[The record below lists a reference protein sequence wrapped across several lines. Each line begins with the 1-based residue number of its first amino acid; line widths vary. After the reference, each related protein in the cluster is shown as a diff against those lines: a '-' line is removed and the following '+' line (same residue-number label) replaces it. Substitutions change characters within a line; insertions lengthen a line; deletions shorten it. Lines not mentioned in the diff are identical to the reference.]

1 MTNRFVDRQYL
12 TGVQYS
18 SDANLASRQSLY
30 RFQVPPVHNPV
41 WTLDCARLRGD
52 ERVLDVGCGNGV
64 HLAEL
69 AARAHRG
76 TVHGLDLS
84 PGMLAAASA
93 RSAATLTVGDAQQLP
108 FATDSLDAVLAMHM
122 LYHVPDRDLAVAE
135 IKRVLRADGV
145 ALISTNSEQHLF
157 ELTEMISAVERALGR
172 ATSGAGRAYFGF
184 SSESGGAELG
194 RHFAS
199 VERHDVRSE
208 LVITEVQPL
217 LEYIAT
223 MTWLIAPADG
233 NAPAVMREIDRQ
245 VRAVIARD
253 GAFRIRTDVGC
264 FVCR

>member
-1 MTNRFVDRQYL
+1 MTNRFVGREYL

-18 SDANLASRQSLY
+18 SDANLAARQSLY
-30 RFQVPPVHNPV
+30 RFQVPPVQNAV
-41 WTLDCARLRGD
+41 WTLDCAQLQGD

-84 PGMLAAASA
+84 PGMLAAAGS
-93 RSAATLTVGDAQQLP
+93 RSAATLTVGDAQGLP
-108 FATDSLDAVLAMHM
+108 FATGSLDAVFAMHM

-135 IKRVLRADGV
+135 IKRVLRSDGI
-145 ALISTNSEQHLF
+145 ALISTNSEQHLL
-157 ELTEMISAVERALGR
+157 ELTEMIAAVEKAQGR
-172 ATSGAGRAYFGF
+172 PASGAGRAYFGF
-184 SSESGGAELG
+184 SSESGAAELG

-199 VERHDVRSE
+199 VERHDVRGE
-208 LVITEVQPL
+208 LVITEVPPL
-217 LEYIAT
+217 LDYIAT
-223 MTWLIAPADG
+223 MTWFIAPADG
-233 NAPAVMREIDRQ
+233 NAAAVRREIDRE
-245 VRAVIARD
+245 VRAAIARD